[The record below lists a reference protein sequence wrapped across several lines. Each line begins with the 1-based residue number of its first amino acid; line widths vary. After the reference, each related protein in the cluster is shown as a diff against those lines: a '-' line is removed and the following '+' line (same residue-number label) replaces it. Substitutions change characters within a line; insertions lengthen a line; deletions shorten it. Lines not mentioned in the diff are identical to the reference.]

1 MSSSIKVS
9 EHILSLDENIL
20 AVGLFT
26 KQFHMVESAVRP
38 VFNKRFKLSPAT
50 EDSGPAYAAAIYGVT
65 RLMMESFGEVEKIT
79 ADYHGAK
86 LMLMA
91 LNHDAGFIGLVL
103 NKTVNSDYLAL
114 RIEVEMNGDPDEID
128 TLV

>member
-79 ADYHGAK
+79 ADYNGAK

>member
-1 MSSSIKVS
+1 MVS

-79 ADYHGAK
+79 ADYNGAK
-86 LMLMA
+86 LMLMV

-114 RIEVEMNGDPDEID
+114 RIEIEMNGDPDEID

>member
-1 MSSSIKVS
+1 MSSSIRVS

-20 AVGLFT
+20 AVALLT
-26 KQFHMVESAVRP
+26 KQFHMVESAARP
-38 VFNKRFKLSPAT
+38 VFIKRFKLSPGA

-79 ADYHGAK
+79 ADYNGAK

-91 LNHDAGFIGLVL
+91 LNNDAGFIGLVM

>member
-1 MSSSIKVS
+1 MSIKVS

-26 KQFHMVESAVRP
+26 KQFHMVENAVRP
-38 VFNKRFKLSPAT
+38 VFNKRFKLSPGV
-50 EDSGPAYAAAIYGVT
+50 EDSGPAYAAAVYGVT
-65 RLMMESFGEVEKIT
+65 RLMKESFGEVEKIT
-79 ADYHGAK
+79 ADYDGAK

-91 LNHDAGFIGLVL
+91 LNHDAGFVGLVM

-128 TLV
+128 RLA

>member
-1 MSSSIKVS
+1 MI
-9 EHILSLDENIL
+9 
-20 AVGLFT
+20 
-26 KQFHMVESAVRP
+26 
-38 VFNKRFKLSPAT
+38 
-50 EDSGPAYAAAIYGVT
+50 
-65 RLMMESFGEVEKIT
+65 ESFGEVEKIT
-79 ADYHGAK
+79 ADYSGAK

-91 LNHDAGFIGLVL
+91 LNNNDAGFIGLVL

>member
-65 RLMMESFGEVEKIT
+65 RLMMESFGKVEKIT

-91 LNHDAGFIGLVL
+91 LNNDAGFIGLVL
-103 NKTVNSDYLAL
+103 NRTVNSDYLAL

>member
-1 MSSSIKVS
+1 MFIRVS
-9 EHILSLDENIL
+9 EHILSLDENIV

-79 ADYHGAK
+79 ADYNGAK

-114 RIEVEMNGDPDEID
+114 RIEIEMNGDPDEID

>member
-1 MSSSIKVS
+1 M
-9 EHILSLDENIL
+9 SLDENIL

-38 VFNKRFKLSPAT
+38 VFNKRFKLSSGAK
-50 EDSGPAYAAAIYGVT
+50 DSGPAYAAAIYGVT

-79 ADYHGAK
+79 ADYNGAK

-91 LNHDAGFIGLVL
+91 LNNNDAGFIGLVM

>member
-65 RLMMESFGEVEKIT
+65 RLMMESFGKVEKIT
-79 ADYHGAK
+79 ADYNGAK

>member
-1 MSSSIKVS
+1 
-9 EHILSLDENIL
+9 
-20 AVGLFT
+20 
-26 KQFHMVESAVRP
+26 MVEGAVRP

-50 EDSGPAYAAAIYGVT
+50 EDSGPAYAAAIYEVT
-65 RLMMESFGEVEKIT
+65 RLMIESFGEVEKIT
-79 ADYHGAK
+79 ADYNGAK
-86 LMLMA
+86 LMLMV

-114 RIEVEMNGDPDEID
+114 RIEIEMNGDPDEID

>member
-1 MSSSIKVS
+1 MSSIKVS

-20 AVGLFT
+20 AVSLFT

-38 VFNKRFKLSPAT
+38 VFSKRFKLSQGA

-65 RLMMESFGEVEKIT
+65 RLMIESFGEVEKIT
-79 ADYHGAK
+79 ADYNGAK

-91 LNHDAGFIGLVL
+91 LNNDAGFIGLIM

-114 RIEVEMNGDPDEID
+114 RIEVEMNGNPDEID
-128 TLV
+128 TLI

>member
-1 MSSSIKVS
+1 MSIKVS

-38 VFNKRFKLSPAT
+38 VFNRRFKLSPAT
-50 EDSGPAYAAAIYGVT
+50 EDSGPAYAAAIYEVT
-65 RLMMESFGEVEKIT
+65 RLMIESFGEVEKIT
-79 ADYHGAK
+79 ADYNGAK
-86 LMLMA
+86 LMLMV

-114 RIEVEMNGDPDEID
+114 RIEIEMNGDPDEID

>member
-38 VFNKRFKLSPAT
+38 VFNKRFKLSQGT

-65 RLMMESFGEVEKIT
+65 RLMRESFGEVEKIT
-79 ADYHGAK
+79 SDYNGAK

-91 LNHDAGFIGLVL
+91 LNNDAGFIGLVM

-114 RIEVEMNGDPDEID
+114 RIEVEMNGNPDEID